1 MLPISTSKVL
11 SMREAIARFVRDGDV
26 LYAAG
31 FTHLIPFA
39 AAHEIIRQR
48 RHDLVL
54 CRATP
59 DVMYDQMIAAGC
71 ARKVVFSWA
80 GNPGV
85 GMLRSFRRAMEA
97 GTIELEEYT
106 HFGMLARLYAGAAGL
121 PFMPVRTNLGSDLPK
136 HNPKM
141 RTVASPYGDGPVSVV
156 PALRVD
162 VAIIHAQR
170 ADAQGNTQTW
180 GIIGEQR
187 EAAFAAGRL
196 IVVAEE
202 LVDPEVIR
210 TDPNRTLLPDFRVD
224 AVVHEP
230 WGAHPSYVQG
240 FYDRDAEAYREWDQ
254 ATATLEGTARY
265 LQEWIYD
272 LPGRTRYLEKLGEDR
287 LARLRPEPLESTP
300 VNYGRYR

>member
-1 MLPISTSKVL
+1 MNKLL
-11 SMREAIARFVRDGDV
+11 SMRDAVARLIHDGET

-39 AAHEIIRQR
+39 AAHEVIRQGR
-48 RHDLVL
+48 RDLVL

-59 DVMYDQMIAAGC
+59 DLIYDQMIAAGC

-85 GMLRSFRRAMEA
+85 GMLRPFRRAMEA

-121 PFMPVRTNLGSDLPK
+121 PFMPVRTNIGSDLPA
-136 HNPKM
+136 HNPHI
-141 RTVASPYGDGPVSVV
+141 RTIVDPYGGGAVSVV
-156 PALRVD
+156 PALRAD
-162 VAIIHAQR
+162 VAVIHVQR
-170 ADAQGNTQTW
+170 ADADGNAQTW

-187 EAAFAAGRL
+187 EAAFAATRV

-202 LVDPEVIR
+202 IVDPEIIR
-210 TDPNRTLLPDFRVD
+210 ADPNRTLLPDFKVD

-240 FYDRDAEAYREWDQ
+240 AYDRDTDAYREWDQ
-254 ATATLEGTARY
+254 ASATVESTERY
-265 LQEWIYD
+265 LREWIYN
-272 LPGRTRYLEKLGEDR
+272 LPDRTSYIQKLGEER
-287 LARLRPEPLESTP
+287 LAALRPAPLLSAP
-300 VNYGRYR
+300 VDYGRYT

>member
-1 MLPISTSKVL
+1 MSKML
-11 SMREAIARFVRDGDV
+11 SMHDAIARLIHDGET

-39 AAHEIIRQR
+39 AAHEIIRQGR
-48 RHDLVL
+48 RNLVL

-59 DVMYDQMIAAGC
+59 DLIYDQMIAAGC

-80 GNPGV
+80 GNPGI

-97 GTIELEEYT
+97 ETIELEEYT

-121 PFMPVRTNLGSDLPK
+121 PFMPVRTNIGSDLPA
-136 HNPKM
+136 HNSQI
-141 RTVASPYGDGPVSVV
+141 RTIVDPYGGGTVSVV
-156 PALRVD
+156 PALRAD
-162 VAIIHAQR
+162 VAIIHVQR
-170 ADAQGNTQTW
+170 ADADGNAQTW

-187 EAAFAAGRL
+187 EAAFAAGRVL
-196 IVVAEE
+196 VVAEE
-202 LVDPEVIR
+202 IVDPEVIR
-210 TDPNRTLLPDFRVD
+210 TDPNRTLLPDFKVD

-240 FYDRDAEAYREWDQ
+240 AYDRDADAYREWDHAS
-254 ATATLEGTARY
+254 ATVEGTEQY
-265 LQEWIYD
+265 LREWIYG
-272 LPGRTRYLEKLGEDR
+272 LPDRAAYLRKLGDER
-287 LARLRPEPLESTP
+287 LAHLRPEPLESTP

>member
-1 MLPISTSKVL
+1 MGKLL
-11 SMREAIARFVRDGDV
+11 SMREAVARFVRDGDA

-48 RHDLVL
+48 RRNLIL

-59 DVMYDQMIAAGC
+59 DLIYDQMIAAGC

-80 GNPGV
+80 GNPGI
-85 GMLRSFRRAMEA
+85 GMLRPFRRAMEA

-121 PFMPVRTNLGSDLPK
+121 PFMPVRTNTGSDLPK
-136 HNPKM
+136 HNPKI
-141 RTVASPYGDGPVSVV
+141 RTIANPYGDGDVSVV

-187 EAAFAAGRL
+187 EAAFAAGRV
-196 IVVAEE
+196 IVVVEE
-202 LVDPEVIR
+202 IVDPEVVR
-210 TDPNRTLLPDFRVD
+210 TDPNRTLLPDFKVD

-254 ATATLEGTARY
+254 ATATVESTARY

-272 LPGRTRYLEKLGEDR
+272 LPDRAAYVRTLGEDR

>member
-1 MLPISTSKVL
+1 MGKVL
-11 SMREAIARFVRDGDV
+11 SMRDAIARLVHDGET

-39 AAHEIIRQR
+39 AAHEIIRQGR
-48 RHDLVL
+48 RGLVL

-59 DVMYDQMIAAGC
+59 DLIYDQMIAAGC

-80 GNPGV
+80 GNPGI
-85 GMLRSFRRAMEA
+85 GMLRPFRRAMEA

-121 PFMPVRTNLGSDLPK
+121 PFMPVRTNVGSDLPA
-136 HNPKM
+136 HNPHI
-141 RTVASPYGDGPVSVV
+141 RTIVDPYGGGTLSVV
-156 PALRVD
+156 PALRAD
-162 VAIIHAQR
+162 VAIIHVHR
-170 ADAQGNTQTW
+170 ADADGNAQTW

-187 EAAFAAGRL
+187 EAAFAADRV

-202 LVDPEVIR
+202 IVDPEVIR
-210 TDPNRTLLPDFRVD
+210 ADPNRTLLPDFKVD

-240 FYDRDAEAYREWDQ
+240 AYDRDAEAYREWDR
-254 ATATLEGTARY
+254 ASSTVEGTDRY
-265 LQEWIYD
+265 LREWVYE
-272 LPGRTRYLEKLGEDR
+272 LPDRAAYVQKLGDER
-287 LARLRPEPLESTP
+287 LAGLRPAPLHSTP
-300 VNYGRYR
+300 VNYGRYA